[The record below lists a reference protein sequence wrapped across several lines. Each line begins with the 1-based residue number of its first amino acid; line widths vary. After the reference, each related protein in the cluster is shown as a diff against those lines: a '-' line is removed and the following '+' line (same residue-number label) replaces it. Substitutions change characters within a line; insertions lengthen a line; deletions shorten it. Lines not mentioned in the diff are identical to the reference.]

1 MKQRL
6 LCFLMSLTL
15 LLPMSLTAQTFV
27 NLTPKPKSMTV
38 STGALTLP
46 SQFTISYT
54 GLDEASVNELNLFA
68 TSYAEVTGSQV
79 TVAADDANALFQVSL
94 LPTTNTLK
102 EGGYTLQVTASK
114 VTIKAKNA
122 LGFFY
127 ALQSVKKMLPANVM
141 AGAKDASVTSYILPL
156 VNITDEPRYAYRGFM
171 LDVSRHFF
179 TIDEVKRMI
188 DVMSYYKMN
197 AFHWHLSDDQGW
209 RVEIKKYPRLT
220 SVGSIAPNSRF
231 TDMYECAQYWINKA
245 YGPYY
250 YTQDQLKEVVA
261 YAQARHI
268 TIIPEID
275 MPGHF
280 CAALTSYPEYSCTP
294 NGTHVVQIDGGIYS
308 DVLNVANPA
317 AVQFTK
323 DILGELIDIFPG
335 EYIHIGGDEC
345 PTSAWQ
351 SNAECQAQY
360 KKLGLTDYRQLQ
372 SHFIQELANYVKEK
386 GRKLAIWNEGIT
398 ASGADLNIMKAT
410 DATVYCWT
418 SPEAAA
424 QKAKQLGMANIYTPW
439 GPYYINRK
447 QGNSELDP
455 PGAGYGTDDVKATYN
470 QAIPDATDYGVQ
482 GTFWT
487 EHVSDAD
494 YMEWLALPRLIAIAE
509 RGWTTEANK
518 NFEDFRKRMSADTV
532 MLNYGNY
539 KYCKYYM
546 IGYTKP
552 TAAKVMPFTNT
563 TEKKYYYRLIS
574 GGTDATRVGRCIEV
588 LASGSSLISANS
600 SKGAKVGVLWTSPQ
614 ASEGDSNYDYQ
625 WWSLEQ
631 APSNPDK
638 YALVCKALPDGS
650 INPTPTAT
658 STSGRWN
665 YDNTTKHYNFELG
678 TGAYGQKGDN
688 YYYTI
693 ASDKASGQY
702 FNSSMSGQGLAV
714 NLYNNPNDG
723 NGGQWEFAPME
734 DYGSNVTPVTFDYLQ
749 AGKDYVFA
757 NAADGF
763 NQDNLVDDNVST
775 SPKTAGDG
783 YDDLNNAWRVETST
797 INADGSQTVSLK
809 NVNTGRYI
817 ASTSSFVSNL
827 GCPVNLA
834 STGTDKVTIALDTR
848 TGALRLKVDG
858 KSLFPLPSGVI
869 YAGSNIQG
877 ASYDAASGQGAVWY
891 GIEVNVNTYNCKD
904 TEGNLIAVR
913 KLSVP
918 VDYDVIENNVCPP
931 YKNHT
936 VESITKTGDNTYD
949 VVYKRSA
956 YAVTYQC
963 VDDKGVMVDKQE
975 VNAPVGES
983 YKVALPTPKYY
994 TLKSS
999 TATDGEMLDLTADTT
1014 IKVVYTTDAITGVKM
1029 DGDVVTQLQAGKS
1042 YLFYDATDASGRAG
1056 YRLIQD
1062 DTKKVNRSTTAEG
1075 LTPAAIWTL
1084 EGMGKQFKVKNEYY
1098 GLYVPQLVRS
1108 TATTASKTGGTFTF
1122 NLNSDGETWNIKGS
1136 NGQYWD
1142 GTADGN
1148 LVGWDGGTGHPIR
1161 ITTFYAQP
1169 MYTVEVI
1176 CKDADDN
1183 VLSQTSELLAA
1194 GSSYTLTI
1202 PSIEG
1207 YELQGVTGNENYT
1220 GTVEGYLTLTATYNK
1235 TVDGIQTVEADRS
1248 SLRSGIYDLQGRKLP
1263 SVHQRGIYIING
1275 QKVLV
1280 K

>member
-1 MKQRL
+1 MRKGIL
-6 LCFLMSLTL
+6 SLLMSLAL
-15 LLPMSLTAQTFV
+15 LLPTSVSAQTFV
-27 NLTPKPKSMTV
+27 NLTPRPKSMTV

-46 SQFTISYT
+46 SQFTISYS
-54 GLDEASVNELNLFA
+54 GLDEASINELNLFA
-68 TSYAEVTGSQV
+68 ASLTETTGSQV
-79 TVAADDANALFQVSL
+79 IVAADDANALFQVAL
-94 LPTTNTLK
+94 LPSTKTLK
-102 EGGYTLQVTASK
+102 EGGYTLQVTSSK
-114 VTIKAKNA
+114 VDIKAKNA

-127 ALQSVKKMLPANVM
+127 ALQSIKKMLPANVM
-141 AGAKDASVTSYILPL
+141 AGVKETSVTSYILPL
-156 VNITDEPRYAYRGFM
+156 VNITDEPRFAYRGFM

-250 YTQDQLKEVVA
+250 YTQEQLKEVVA

-280 CAALTSYPEYSCTP
+280 CAALASYPEFSCTP
-294 NGTHVVQIDGGIYS
+294 NGTHTVQIDGGIYG

-323 DILGELIDIFPG
+323 DILGELMDIFPS

-345 PTSAWQ
+345 PTNAWQ
-351 SNAECQAQY
+351 GNADCQAQY

-372 SHFIQELANYVKEK
+372 SHFIQELANYVKAN

-398 ASGADLNIMKAT
+398 ASGADLDIMKAT

-418 SPEAAA
+418 GPEAAA
-424 QKAKQLGMANIYTPW
+424 QKAKQLGMPNIYTPW

-470 QAIPDATDYGVQ
+470 QSIPDATDYGVQ

-552 TAAKVMPFTNT
+552 TADKVMPFTNT
-563 TEKKYYYRLIS
+563 TDKKYYYRIIS

-588 LASGSSLISANS
+588 LADGSSLISANS
-600 SKGAKVGVLWTSPQ
+600 GKGAKVGALWTSPQ
-614 ASEGDSNYDYQ
+614 ASATSANYDYQ
-625 WWSLEQ
+625 WWSLEED
-631 APSNPDK
+631 PNNPGK

-650 INPTPTAT
+650 VNPSPTAT

-678 TGAYGQKGDN
+678 TGAYGQKGSN

-693 ASDKASGQY
+693 SSDKVSGQY

-714 NLYNNPNDG
+714 NVYSNPNDG
-723 NGGQWEFAPME
+723 NGGQWEFSPME
-734 DYGSNVTPVTFDYLQ
+734 DYGSNVTPVTFDYLE

-763 NQDNLVDDNVST
+763 DQVNLVDDKSGT
-775 SPKTAGDG
+775 SLKVVADG
-783 YDDLNNAWRVETST
+783 EEDINNAWRVETST
-797 INADGSQTVSLK
+797 INADGSQTISLK
-809 NVNTGRYI
+809 NVNTGRYV
-817 ASTSSFVSNL
+817 ASISSFVSSM
-827 GCPVNLA
+827 GCPVNMA
-834 STGTDKVTIALDTR
+834 ATGTDKVTLTLDTKSQ
-848 TGALRLKVDG
+848 ALRLKVDG
-858 KSLFPLPSGVI
+858 KSLFPLPSGVV
-869 YAGSNIQG
+869 YAGSNISG
-877 ASYDAASGQGAVWY
+877 ASYDAATGQGAVWNP
-891 GIEVNVNTYNCKD
+891 IAVNVTTFNCKD
-904 TEGNLIAVR
+904 TEGNAIATHV
-913 KLSVP
+913 LSIP
-918 VDYDVIENNVCPP
+918 TSYEEITEEVCPNI
-931 YKNHT
+931 KNHT
-936 VESITKTGDNTYD
+936 VQSITKTADNTYD

-963 VDDKGVMVDKQE
+963 VDDKGVIIDISE
-975 VNAPVGES
+975 VAVPVGEE
-983 YKVALPTPKYY
+983 YQVALPTPKYY
-994 TLKSS
+994 TLKSAS
-999 TATDGEMLDLTADTT
+999 ANEGDKLNLTEDKN
-1014 IKVVYTTDAITGVKM
+1014 IQVVYTTDAITGVKK
-1029 DGDVVTQLQAGKS
+1029 DGEVVTTVEAGKS
-1042 YLFYDATDASGRAG
+1042 YLMYDATTDAGRAG

-1084 EGMGKQFKVKNEYY
+1084 EGSGKVFKVKNEYY
-1098 GLYVPQLVRS
+1098 NLYVPQLVRS
-1108 TATTASKTGGTFTF
+1108 AATTASKTAGSFTF
-1122 NLNSDGETWNIKGS
+1122 NLNSDGATWNIKGS

-1169 MYTVEVI
+1169 MYTVEVV

-1194 GSSYTLTI
+1194 GSSHTLVI

-1207 YELQGVTGNENYT
+1207 YELQSVKGNEAYA
-1220 GTVEGYLTLTATYNK
+1220 GTVEGYVSVIASYNK
-1235 TVDGIQTVEADRS
+1235 IIDGIQSVEADKQ
-1248 SLRSGIYDLQGRKLP
+1248 SLRSGIYDLQGRRLP
-1263 SVHQRGIYIING
+1263 SVNQRGIYLING